1 MNLSVASLFHTGL
14 PRISG
19 GSASMI
25 SLSGPAQAS
34 LALRPVGLLNRPRRP
49 LSRGFDPVGRPTKPL
64 VSYQS
69 NRQLPGWN
77 LPPLVKRAI
86 GAHCLSQHFRVFR
99 RLLRFILALVLK
111 PSVRQLDCPIVIER
125 EAGIPGDFPQVPVG
139 VPEVTR
145 IPAPECL
152 KSGPH
157 NLSSTGHG
165 LSKHGVDIPF

>member
-1 MNLSVASLFHTGL
+1 MH
-14 PRISG
+14 
-19 GSASMI
+19 
-25 SLSGPAQAS
+25 
-34 LALRPVGLLNRPRRP
+34 
-49 LSRGFDPVGRPTKPL
+49 PTRT
-64 VSYQS
+64 V
-69 NRQLPGWN
+69 R
-77 LPPLVKRAI
+77 
-86 GAHCLSQHFRVFR
+86 
-99 RLLRFILALVLK
+99 ALVLK

-139 VPEVTR
+139 VSEVTR